1 MSQTLLE
8 LNSILFLNS
17 KDQQDLETYVPL
29 LADNQLI
36 AIFTVLYII
45 GLIAISMPYIL
56 VAFSVGLIPTYFIV
70 KYGWSAVD
78 VMRRRDL
85 ARFVTLI
92 NLIIYLINFKSR
104 PTLSTCV
111 INHQGFIGYSN
122 IQA

>member
-1 MSQTLLE
+1 M
-8 LNSILFLNS
+8 ICS
-17 KDQQDLETYVPL
+17 KDQQDLETYIPL

-56 VAFSVGLIPTYFIV
+56 VAFSFGLIPTYFII

-85 ARFVTLI
+85 ARYF
-92 NLIIYLINFKSR
+92 SH
-104 PTLSTCV
+104 LSYTE
-111 INHQGFIGYSN
+111 NNN
-122 IQA
+122 IL

>member
-1 MSQTLLE
+1 MKQSFFDTTPMG
-8 LNSILFLNS
+8 NIITRVS
-17 KDQQDLETYVPL
+17 KDQQDLETYIPL

-85 ARFVTLI
+85 ARFS
-92 NLIIYLINFKSR
+92 NFF
-104 PTLSTCV
+104 
-111 INHQGFIGYSN
+111 NN
-122 IQA
+122 N